1 MRRLVMCM
9 LLSLAL
15 VSSASATA
23 IPMPLDG
30 SWVILDEYMA
40 PGGFFANTYT
50 WDVPSSIRFTIT
62 DLYVAT
68 DRFEVYDN
76 GTLVL
81 TTSDVPD
88 WNALPGVTSPFQSPP
103 FTDNPDVALASG
115 YFSSGTMT
123 FGPGAHAITIRDIH
137 IPLSSIGGAPFGD
150 GTVAFKAVVPAP
162 GAFLLVG
169 LGTGLVGWMRRRR
182 AL

>member
-1 MRRLVMCM
+1 MRKLVTCT
-9 LLSLAL
+9 LLSLVL
-15 VSSASATA
+15 VSSAAAT
-23 IPMPLDG
+23 PMPLNG
-30 SWVILDEYMA
+30 TWVVLDEFMA
-40 PGGFFANTYT
+40 PGSFFAGSYT
-50 WDVPSSIRFTIT
+50 WDSPYNVRFTIT
-62 DLYVAT
+62 DLCVVT

-81 TTSDVPD
+81 TTSNVPD
-88 WNALPGVTSPFQSPP
+88 WDALPGVTDPFMSPP
-103 FTDNPDVALASG
+103 YTTSPDVALASG
-115 YFSSGTMT
+115 FFSSGTMV
-123 FGPGAHAITIRDIH
+123 FGPGAHDITIRDIH
-137 IPLSSIGGAPFGD
+137 IPPTSVGGGPFPD